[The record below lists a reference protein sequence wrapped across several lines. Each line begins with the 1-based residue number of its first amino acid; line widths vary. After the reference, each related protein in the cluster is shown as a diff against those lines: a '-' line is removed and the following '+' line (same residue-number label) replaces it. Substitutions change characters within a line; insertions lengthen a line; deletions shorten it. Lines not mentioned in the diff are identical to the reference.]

1 MQEAFAFL
9 FKYRPFFFQSGGFSF
24 QTPLPLW
31 AWLVILV
38 AVPAGLYWIY
48 RKRWFAAEAA
58 GRTGWWL
65 IALRSAF
72 FAFLALLLC
81 RPSLVLSTLQPK
93 ESLLAVLAD
102 NSRSMGLSDG
112 ARQPR
117 GQMVG
122 SLLQKDSGFLKAL
135 DEKFYLRLYQF
146 DSDTQRHDEG
156 LQMDWSGDQTNIGAG
171 LEAILAETKNL
182 PLAGIVLF
190 SDGADTSSSNFS
202 EVLAELKAR
211 KIPVHTVGVGPESLD
226 QDVEI
231 VQVSA
236 PRTLLPETM
245 ATARVTLRQRGFG
258 GSRGRLEVREGN
270 SLVEAKEVHF
280 PRGGESFNTEVTIQP
295 RTEGLKNYEF
305 RLQALQG
312 EALEEN
318 NVRTVLVEVKNSRP
332 RVLFVEGHPRWEFK
346 FIRRALSGDEH
357 VRLETLLRT
366 ALNKFYRQGIEEETT
381 LASGFPSTREEL
393 FQYQGII
400 FGSVES
406 SFFSYGQMD
415 LVRDFVGQRGGG
427 FLMLGGSKSFQ
438 SGKYRNTPI
447 EDVLPVWLQEESD
460 NALLNSSL
468 YNQDDAIARLS
479 QFGESHAALQLS
491 LTAQDNRTKWDSLPL
506 LRDWNRID
514 SLKPGA
520 VMLAQLEIPTA
531 SSRSSAMPL
540 LAFQRFGRGQGLAF
554 MSGTT
559 WLWQM
564 RQDFEDQSH
573 ETFWRQIMR
582 WLVNTAK
589 EPVTVETERETYSSR
604 EPVEIRA
611 EVRDK
616 AFRAINDA
624 RAEVT
629 VTAPSGNQVSLPLQ
643 WDSREDG
650 VYRGTFVPE
659 EDGLHQ
665 LAVQAT
671 DRSSE
676 QTPYGK
682 AQSYFVAAA
691 GQREYFDPVLKS
703 DFLRKLAQETGGSYR
718 PASES
723 ALLPEEIVYTP
734 STASVIEVRELWD
747 MPFNL
752 LLLLTLLGAEW
763 VLRKRQG
770 GI

>member
-9 FKYRPFFFQSGGFSF
+9 FKYRPFFFRAGDLTF

-31 AWLVILV
+31 AWLLILV
-38 AVPAGLYWIY
+38 AVPMGLYWIY
-48 RKRWFAAEAA
+48 RKRWFGDAA
-58 GRTGWWL
+58 GRRGWWL
-65 IALRSAF
+65 IGLRSAF

-117 GQMVG
+117 GQLVG
-122 SLLQKDSGFLKAL
+122 SLLQKDSSFLKAL

-146 DSDTQRHDEG
+146 DSATQRHDEG

-211 KIPVHTVGVGPESLD
+211 KIPVHTVGVGPDSLD

-245 ATARVTLRQRGFG
+245 AAVRVTIRQRGFG
-258 GSRGRLEVREGN
+258 GSRGRLEVREGS
-270 SLVEAKEVHF
+270 SLVESKEVHF
-280 PRGGESFNTEVTIQP
+280 PRGAESFNTEVTIQP

-305 RLQALQG
+305 RFQPLQG

-318 NVRTVLVEVKNSRP
+318 NVRTALVEVKNSRP
-332 RVLFVEGHPRWEFK
+332 RVLYVEGHPRWEFK

-381 LASGFPSTREEL
+381 LASGFPSIREEL
-393 FQYQGII
+393 FQYQAII

-447 EDVLPVWLQEESD
+447 EDVLPVWLQEDSD
-460 NALLNSSL
+460 NAVLSASL
-468 YNQDDAIARLS
+468 YNQDDVLARLS
-479 QFGESHAALQLS
+479 QFGENHAALQLS
-491 LTAQDNRTKWDSLPL
+491 LSTQDNRIKWDSLPL
-506 LRDWNRID
+506 LRDWNRVD

-520 VMLAQLEIPTA
+520 VTLVQLEIPTA
-531 SSRSSAMPL
+531 SSRSSLSPL

-564 RQDFEDQSH
+564 RQDIEDQSH
-573 ETFWRQIMR
+573 ETFWRQMMR

-589 EPVTVETERETYSSR
+589 QPVTVETERETYSSR

-616 AFRAINDA
+616 AYRAINDA

-629 VTAPSGNQVSLPLQ
+629 VTAPSGDQVSLPLQ
-643 WDSREDG
+643 WDTREDG

-665 LAVQAT
+665 LTVRAT
-671 DRSSE
+671 ERSAE
-676 QTPYGK
+676 QTPYGD

-691 GQREYFDPVLKS
+691 GQREFFDPVLKS

-718 PASES
+718 PVSES
-723 ALLPEEIVYTP
+723 DLLPEEVVYTP
-734 STASVIEVRELWD
+734 STASVVEVRELWD

-752 LLLLTLLGAEW
+752 LLLLTFLGAEW
-763 VLRKRQG
+763 ILRKRQG